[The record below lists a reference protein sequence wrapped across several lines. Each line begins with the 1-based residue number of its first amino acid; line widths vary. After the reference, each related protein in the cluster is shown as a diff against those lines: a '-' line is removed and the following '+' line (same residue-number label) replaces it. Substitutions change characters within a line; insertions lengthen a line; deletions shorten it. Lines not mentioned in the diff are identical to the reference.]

1 MSRYG
6 SKKSYVLPGL
16 ACVLALAIVI
26 LGCGGGGAAVGTTNT
41 TGGTGSNTTTGTSG
55 YAASAWPSM
64 HGGAQNLGRSN
75 FVGGSGLLNWSRDI
89 ASGPLFP
96 SVSTI
101 VFGADGTIFC
111 TADSTANNV
120 TYFSVYDQQGTLKNT
135 FTINGVNGNSQCSE
149 PVVAANGTIYFSV
162 WAAGYLYSMN
172 PDGTERWKFP
182 TGGTLY
188 SPSIGSDGTIYT
200 GGDKLYALNSN
211 GTEKW
216 SLSLSGGAKG
226 PISFGSDGTLYATSG
241 GSGLYAVRNGAI
253 IWNVAEIGN
262 CISASVAPNGT
273 IYCGSAG
280 SYLYSI
286 SSTGTINW
294 KYKTLDG
301 VYTNPAIGADG
312 SIYFGSRDKNI
323 YALKS
328 DGTLKWK
335 FTTGGNVKSSPVI
348 DKDGVIYCG
357 SEDKNLYAIN
367 PDGSLKWIYN
377 AGAIIYSTPA
387 IASDGSI
394 LIGTTAPGKLISLK

>member
-6 SKKSYVLPGL
+6 SKKSYVFPGL

-26 LGCGGGGAAVGTTNT
+26 LGCGGGGAAVGSTNT
-41 TGGTGSNTTTGTSG
+41 TGSTGSNTTTGTSG

-75 FVGGSGLLNWSRDI
+75 FVGGSGVLNWSRDI

-96 SVSTI
+96 TVRSI

-111 TADSTANNV
+111 TADSTANHFN
-120 TYFSVYDQQGTLKNT
+120 VYDQQGSLKNT
-135 FTINGVNGNSQCSE
+135 FTINGVSQCSE
-149 PVVAANGTIYFSV
+149 PVVSANGSVYFSTDS
-162 WAAGYLYSMN
+162 GFLYSMN
-172 PDGTERWKFP
+172 ADGTEKWKFP
-182 TGGTLY
+182 SGGTIF

-200 GGDKLYALNSN
+200 SGDKLYALNPN

-216 SLSLSGGAKG
+216 SMSFGTVRPKG
-226 PISFGSDGTLYATSG
+226 PISFGSDGTLYVTSG
-241 GSGLYAVRNGAI
+241 GNGLYAIRNGAI
-253 IWNVAEIGN
+253 VWNVAEIGN
-262 CISASVAPNGT
+262 CMSASVAPDGT

-348 DKDGVIYCG
+348 DKNGVIYCG
-357 SEDKNLYAIN
+357 SEDKNLFAIN
-367 PDGSLKWIYN
+367 PNGSLKWVYN
-377 AGAIIYSTPA
+377 AEAIIYSTPS

>member
-6 SKKSYVLPGL
+6 SKKSYVFPGV

-26 LGCGGGGAAVGTTNT
+26 LGCGGGGAAVGSTNT
-41 TGGTGSNTTTGTSG
+41 TGSTGSNTTTGTSG

-64 HGGAQNLGRSN
+64 HGGAQNLGRSS
-75 FVGGSGLLNWSRDI
+75 FAGGSGVLNWSKDI
-89 ASGPLFP
+89 ADGTSFP
-96 SVSTI
+96 TVRSI

-111 TADSTANNV
+111 TSDSTANHFN
-120 TYFSVYDQQGTLKNT
+120 VYDQQGLLKNT
-135 FTINGVNGNSQCSE
+135 FTINGVSQCSE
-149 PVVAANGTIYFSV
+149 PVVSANGSIYFGTNS
-162 WAAGYLYSMN
+162 GFLYSMN
-172 PDGTERWKFP
+172 SDGTEKWKFP
-182 TGGTLY
+182 NGGGFY
-188 SPSIGSDGTIYT
+188 SPSIGPDGTIYT
-200 GGDKLYALNSN
+200 GGDKLYALNPN

-216 SLSLSGGAKG
+216 SISIFAKG
-226 PISFGSDGTLYATSG
+226 PISFGSDGTLYVTSG
-241 GSGLYAVRNGAI
+241 GNGLYAIRNGAI
-253 IWNVAEIGN
+253 VWNVAEIGN
-262 CISASVAPNGT
+262 CMSASVAPDGT

-348 DKDGVIYCG
+348 DKNGVIYCG

-367 PDGSLKWIYN
+367 PNGSLKWVYN
-377 AGAIIYSTPA
+377 AGAIIYSTPS